1 MVTIDILNKIAY
13 NISDRTRSVIVYYIV
28 NKKSKGWYPLL
39 FSHFKRGNQNQ
50 KLNDNYFFFEESS
63 SSWLFIAM
71 IYIITARIT
80 RYSMSTS
87 YSSSLFPPNWKLI
100 LDSVSPL
107 KFIPTG
113 GTSIVY
119 QNHTLITILFVNFI
133 FYIQYI
139 NFRQIKHVF

>member
-1 MVTIDILNKIAY
+1 MSRLLY
-13 NISDRTRSVIVYYIV
+13 
-28 NKKSKGWYPLL
+28 SKQKEQRLQPLL
-39 FSHFKRGNQNQ
+39 LSHFKRGNQNQ
-50 KLNDNYFFFEESS
+50 KFNDNYFFFEESS

-87 YSSSLFPPNWKLI
+87 YSSSSFPPNWKLI
-100 LDSVSPL
+100 TRSVSPL

-139 NFRQIKHVF
+139 NLR

>member
-1 MVTIDILNKIAY
+1 MSRLLY
-13 NISDRTRSVIVYYIV
+13 
-28 NKKSKGWYPLL
+28 SKQKEQRVRPLL
-39 FSHFKRGNQNQ
+39 FSHFTRIQRLDDG
-50 KLNDNYFFFEESS
+50 YFFFLEELLPSLSS
-63 SSWLFIAM
+63 FDN
-71 IYIITARIT
+71 IYNIITKTI
-80 RYSMSTS
+80 RYSKE
-87 YSSSLFPPNWKLI
+87 YLLSSSLFPPNWKLI

-113 GTSIVY
+113 GTSILY